1 MVGALAF
8 VGNRLFQIKICRKA
22 MPKREIERNAGYTLP
37 KFWGDENS
45 NLELLE
51 LT

>member
-1 MVGALAF
+1 
-8 VGNRLFQIKICRKA
+8 

-37 KFWGDENS
+37 KFWGEENT

-51 LT
+51 IT